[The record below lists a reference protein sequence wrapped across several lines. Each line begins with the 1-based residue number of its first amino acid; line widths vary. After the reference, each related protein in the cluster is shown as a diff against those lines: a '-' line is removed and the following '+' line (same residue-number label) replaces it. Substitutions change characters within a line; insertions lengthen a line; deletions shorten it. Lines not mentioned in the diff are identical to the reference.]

1 MKTGFVRLLAILFG
15 CLVLAGTGVRGG
27 EFRAAVAKV
36 DFTPEDRPDLIGYAP
51 RTSVGVN
58 DRLYH
63 RIVALD
69 DGTTQVFLVS
79 SEVGAVSPALHDKV
93 AATLAREHGIA
104 PEALWWTVTHTH
116 SAPQVG
122 PPGLVAAFLGE
133 RFQKPFD
140 EAYAAFV
147 ERRLIEGV
155 LEARARLA
163 PARLGVAWGSSSAN
177 INRRARLPDGR
188 TTLGMNPDGPVDRRI
203 GLLRLEKAD
212 GTLLALVANY
222 PIHGTVMG
230 SQNLLVSGDVTGI
243 VSAYVERKTGVPM
256 LFINGAAGDL
266 APIYSG
272 YADPREGQL
281 AQFEVLLGDRI
292 LAANET
298 ASATTGEVKLK
309 LGGITVETPLK
320 DGLAWPAELSAY
332 ARPGTGGGQFVKI
345 PVRFLRINADV
356 AIWSAPLELF
366 CEVSNA
372 IRERSPFPY
381 TFYFG
386 YANGWLGYLPTAEEF
401 ARGGYEPLVSPFT
414 PAAAGQLTEAV
425 AAGLQNA
432 VAR

>member
-1 MKTGFVRLLAILFG
+1 MRGLLIGCLLLAATG
-15 CLVLAGTGVRGG
+15 ARAGD
-27 EFRAAVAKV
+27 FRAAVVKV
-36 DFTPEDRPDLIGYAP
+36 DFTPADRPGLVGYAP
-51 RTSVGVN
+51 RQAVGVN

-63 RIVALD
+63 RILALD

-79 SEVGAVSPALHDKV
+79 SELGAVSPAFYDRV
-93 AATLAREHGIA
+93 AAVLARDHGIA
-104 PEALWWTVTHTH
+104 PGAFWWMATHTH

-133 RFQKPFD
+133 RFQKPVD

-155 LEARARLA
+155 LAARAGLA
-163 PARLGVAWGSSSAN
+163 PARLGAAWGASSAN

-222 PIHGTVMG
+222 PIHGTVLG
-230 SQNLLVSGDVTGI
+230 AQNLLVSGDVTGT
-243 VSAYVERKTGVPM
+243 VAAYVERRTGVPM

-292 LAANET
+292 LAANDT
-298 ASATTGEVKLK
+298 APATTGDVTLK
-309 LGGITVETPLK
+309 LGALTVETPLK
-320 DGLAWPAELSAY
+320 AGLAWPAELAAY
-332 ARPGTGGGQFVKI
+332 VRRDPDGAQRVGI
-345 PVRFLRINADV
+345 PVRFLQLNADV
-356 AIWSAPLELF
+356 AIWCAPLELF
-366 CEVSNA
+366 CEVSNG

-386 YANGWLGYLPTAEEF
+386 YANGWLGYLPTAEEWP
-401 ARGGYEPLVSPFT
+401 RGGYEPLVSPFT
-414 PAAAGQLTEAV
+414 PAAAGHLAEAV
-425 AAGLQNA
+425 TARLQNG